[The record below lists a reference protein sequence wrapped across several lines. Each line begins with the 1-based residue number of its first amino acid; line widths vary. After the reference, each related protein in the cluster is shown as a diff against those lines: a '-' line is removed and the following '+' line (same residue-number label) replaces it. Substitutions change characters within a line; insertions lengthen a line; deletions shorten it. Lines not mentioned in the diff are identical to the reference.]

1 MSPRERFR
9 AIIRAQKPDRMPYMF
24 GGPRASTFAAWR
36 KQGLSEE
43 QMANWSRFIG
53 EEGFT
58 GIGKF
63 DCGPIPRFEETVLEE
78 RGNVRIWID
87 HWGVKRMDAIHQP
100 TPGFATR
107 RYLEFP
113 VKTPADFERMKAR
126 FDPHTPERTIPQP
139 GENERPTL
147 NPDGYRVYQSTV
159 YWRERIDDCRRSEY
173 PVALTIP
180 GLWWTARDWA
190 GFEGLCTMC
199 VEQPMLVHEM
209 MEYWTWFLMELFDEP
224 LSVIPVDMVMLNE
237 DMAFKTA
244 AMISPRMMR
253 EFMLPR
259 YRRLYQF
266 FKERGVGCVMMDS
279 DGHIGQILEVFYPE
293 AIDGIAPVEIAASND
308 PERYLRQYPGVFL
321 MGGIDKRELTRTKVE
336 VRREV
341 VRRYRVAREFVHYIP
356 TVDHGVP
363 PDVPLRN
370 YLYMVEL
377 IKGFAVGEDLET
389 YEPPGEL
396 ERQLGPIEEMFDPLK
411 AIEQAYGEE

>member
-1 MSPRERFR
+1 MPLFAGKSQTVCPMSS
-9 AIIRAQKPDRMPYMF
+9 
-24 GGPRASTFAAWR
+24 GGPRASTFSAWR
-36 KQGLSEE
+36 KQGLSAE
-43 QMANWSRFIG
+43 QEANWSRFIG
-53 EEGFT
+53 EESFT

-63 DCGPIPRFEETVLEE
+63 DCGPLPRFEETVLEE

-113 VKTPADFERMKAR
+113 AKTPTDFERMKAH
-126 FDPHTPERTIPQP
+126 FNPHTPERTIPLP

-147 NPDGYRVYQSTV
+147 NPDGYRVHQSTV
-159 YWRERIDDCRRSEY
+159 CWRERIEVCRQSEY
-173 PVALTIP
+173 PVTQTIP
-180 GLWWTARDWA
+180 GLWWTTRDWA
-190 GFEGLCTMC
+190 GFEGLCVMC
-199 VEQPMLVHEM
+199 VEQPLLVHEM
-209 MEYWTWFLMELFDEP
+209 IEYWTWFIIELFDEP
-224 LSVIPVDMVMLNE
+224 LSAIPADMVMLNE

-244 AMISPRMMR
+244 AMISPAMMR

-259 YRRLYQF
+259 YRRLYRF
-266 FKERGVGCVMMDS
+266 FKERGVGCVVMDS

-293 AIDGIAPVEIAASND
+293 AIDGIAPVEIAANND
-308 PERYLRQYPGVFL
+308 LERYLREHPGVFL
-321 MGGIDKRELTRTKVE
+321 MGGIDKRELTRTKAE

-341 VRRYRVAREFVHYIP
+341 ARRYRTAREFGHYIP

-363 PDVPLRN
+363 PDVSLRN

-377 IKGFAVGEDLET
+377 LKGFANGEDLDT

-396 ERQLGPIEEMFDPLK
+396 ERQLGPVEEMFDPLK
-411 AIEQAYGEE
+411 AIAQAFGEE